1 MYIVKLT
8 ASSGARR
15 APQHQH
21 GGRSFMDMNQGHQG
35 QMRIVQE
42 LVAGKEITLAHIIG
56 GPLPIVYQKLGLN
69 PDIDYRTSAI
79 GIMNLT
85 PPESAVIASDIAVKS
100 GNVYLGFAD
109 RFSGTLIITG
119 EIAEVTTSIEEI
131 VDYFSNTLGYVVCP
145 ITKR

>member
-1 MYIVKLT
+1 
-8 ASSGARR
+8 
-15 APQHQH
+15 
-21 GGRSFMDMNQGHQG
+21 MDMNQGHQG
-35 QMRIVQE
+35 GQGQLRIVQE

-119 EIAEVTTSIEEI
+119 EIAEVTTAIEEI
-131 VDYFSNTLGYVVCP
+131 VDYFQNTLHYVVCP
-145 ITKR
+145 ITRR

>member
-1 MYIVKLT
+1 
-8 ASSGARR
+8 
-15 APQHQH
+15 
-21 GGRSFMDMNQGHQG
+21 
-35 QMRIVQE
+35 MRIVQE

-119 EIAEVTTSIEEI
+119 EIAEVTTAIEEI
-131 VDYFSNTLGYVVCP
+131 VNYFQNTLGYVVCP
-145 ITKR
+145 ITRR

>member
-1 MYIVKLT
+1 
-8 ASSGARR
+8 
-15 APQHQH
+15 
-21 GGRSFMDMNQGHQG
+21 MDMNQGNQNNFG

-119 EIAEVTTSIEEI
+119 EIAEVTTAIEEI
-131 VDYFSNTLGYVVCP
+131 VNYFQNTLHYVVCP
-145 ITKR
+145 ITRR

>member
-1 MYIVKLT
+1 
-8 ASSGARR
+8 
-15 APQHQH
+15 
-21 GGRSFMDMNQGHQG
+21 MDMNQNDPG

-56 GPLPIVYQKLGLN
+56 GPLPIVYQNLGLN

-119 EIAEVTTSIEEI
+119 EIAEVTTAIQEI
-131 VDYFSNTLGYVVCP
+131 VDYFSNTLGYVTCP

>member
-1 MYIVKLT
+1 
-8 ASSGARR
+8 
-15 APQHQH
+15 
-21 GGRSFMDMNQGHQG
+21 
-35 QMRIVQE
+35 MRIVQE

-119 EIAEVTTSIEEI
+119 EIAEVTTAIEEI
-131 VDYFSNTLGYVVCP
+131 VNYFENTLGYVVCP

>member
-1 MYIVKLT
+1 
-8 ASSGARR
+8 
-15 APQHQH
+15 
-21 GGRSFMDMNQGHQG
+21 
-35 QMRIVQE
+35 MRIVQE

-85 PPESAVIASDIAVKS
+85 PPESAVIAADIAVKS

-119 EIAEVTTSIEEI
+119 EIAEVTTAIEEI
-131 VDYFSNTLGYVVCP
+131 VNYFQNTLGYVVCP
-145 ITKR
+145 ITRR

>member
-1 MYIVKLT
+1 
-8 ASSGARR
+8 
-15 APQHQH
+15 
-21 GGRSFMDMNQGHQG
+21 MDINQGNQGLG

-109 RFSGTLIITG
+109 RFSGSLIITG
-119 EIAEVTTSIEEI
+119 EIAEVNTAIEEI
-131 VDYFSNTLGYVVCP
+131 VNYFQNELHYVVCP
-145 ITKR
+145 ITRR

>member
-1 MYIVKLT
+1 ME
-8 ASSGARR
+8 RR
-15 APQHQH
+15 TLN
-21 GGRSFMDMNQGHQG
+21 MDMNQNDPG

-56 GPLPIVYQKLGLN
+56 GPLPIVYKKLGLN

-119 EIAEVTTSIEEI
+119 EIAEVTTAIQEI
-131 VDYFSNTLGYVVCP
+131 VDYFKNTLGYVTCP

>member
-1 MYIVKLT
+1 
-8 ASSGARR
+8 
-15 APQHQH
+15 
-21 GGRSFMDMNQGHQG
+21 MDMNQNDPG

-109 RFSGTLIITG
+109 RFTGTLIITG
-119 EIAEVTTSIEEI
+119 ELSDVESAMTEILRFFDEE
-131 VDYFSNTLGYVVCP
+131 LGYVICRL
-145 ITKR
+145 TKR

>member
-1 MYIVKLT
+1 
-8 ASSGARR
+8 
-15 APQHQH
+15 
-21 GGRSFMDMNQGHQG
+21 MDYNQGNKPGSG
-35 QMRIVQE
+35 QMTIVQE

-56 GPLPIVYQKLGLN
+56 GPLPIVYQKRGLN

-100 GNVYLGFAD
+100 GNVYLGCAD

-119 EIAEVTTSIEEI
+119 EIAEVTTAIEEI
-131 VDYFSNTLGYVVCP
+131 VNYFQNTLGDVVCP

>member
-1 MYIVKLT
+1 
-8 ASSGARR
+8 
-15 APQHQH
+15 
-21 GGRSFMDMNQGHQG
+21 MDTNQGNRPGSG

-79 GIMNLT
+79 GIMNLA

-100 GNVYLGFAD
+100 GDVYLGFAD

-119 EIAEVTTSIEEI
+119 EIAEVTTAIEEI
-131 VDYFSNTLGYVVCP
+131 VNYFQNTLGYVVCP
-145 ITKR
+145 ISKR

>member
-1 MYIVKLT
+1 
-8 ASSGARR
+8 
-15 APQHQH
+15 
-21 GGRSFMDMNQGHQG
+21 MDMNQGHQGGSG

-119 EIAEVTTSIEEI
+119 EIAEVTTAIEEI
-131 VDYFSNTLGYVVCP
+131 VNYFQNTLGYVVCP

>member
-1 MYIVKLT
+1 
-8 ASSGARR
+8 
-15 APQHQH
+15 
-21 GGRSFMDMNQGHQG
+21 MDMNQGHQGNSG

-131 VDYFSNTLGYVVCP
+131 VNYFQNTLGYVVCP